1 MSKIGLTV
9 EQINAM
15 EPTVIV
21 RNDNVRDKFIQI
33 YEAMWTPSTGTSGEA
48 AYERESRNFNRLLSE
63 KEDMRKTCTKFS
75 LFTAFL
81 DVAISGLTLDP
92 GTKAQAY
99 LLARSVAVD
108 SYYDNGQKKNK
119 YETHCMLTVS
129 GYGELVLRARC
140 GQIRHADNPVIVYE
154 EDSFEYGERDGQKFV
169 NYTCRLPHTTGR
181 IVACFMKITLDPGTK
196 AQAYLL
202 ARSVAVDS
210 YYDNGQKKNKYET
223 HCMLTVSGYGELVLR
238 ARCGQIRHADN
249 PVIVYEEDSFEYGE
263 RDGQK
268 FVNYTCRLPHTTGRI
283 VACFMKITRAD
294 GSIDYAVMLPED
306 WIRLSS
312 YSARQN
318 GKWNYQTKQWEN
330 GKPNALY
337 EAQGGQ
343 IDPGFLVAKC
353 IKHAFKTYPKA
364 RVGRATQLESQ
375 QVDETEITDDIYG
388 VTGDGEK
395 VDTTTGEIIQEKQDF
410 APQTDTSAGVTVD
423 PAAND
428 DDDTF

>member
-1 MSKIGLTV
+1 MSKIEITI
-9 EQINAM
+9 EQLNKLQPS
-15 EPTVIV
+15 EIV
-21 RNDNVRDKFIQI
+21 RQDNVRDKFIQI
-33 YEAMWTPSTGTSGEA
+33 YEAMWTPSTGVSGEA
-48 AYERESRNFNRLLSE
+48 AYEKEARNFNRLLSE
-63 KEDMRKTCTKFS
+63 KEDIRKKCNHFS
-75 LFTAFL
+75 LFTSFL

-99 LLARSVAVD
+99 LLARSIAVD
-108 SYYDNGQKKNK
+108 SYVDERGQKKNR
-119 YETHCMLTVS
+119 YETQCVLTIS

-154 EDSFEYGERDGQKFV
+154 EDTFEFGERNGQKFV
-169 NYTCRLPHTTGR
+169 NYTCRLPH
-181 IVACFMKITLDPGTK
+181 
-196 AQAYLL
+196 Q
-202 ARSVAVDS
+202 S
-210 YYDNGQKKNKYET
+210 
-223 HCMLTVSGYGELVLR
+223 
-238 ARCGQIRHADN
+238 
-249 PVIVYEEDSFEYGE
+249 
-263 RDGQK
+263 
-268 FVNYTCRLPHTTGRI
+268 GRI

-294 GSIDYAVMLPED
+294 GSADYAVMLPED
-306 WIRLSS
+306 WARLSN

-318 GKWNYQTKQWEN
+318 TKYDYQTKQWIQ

-337 EAQGGQ
+337 TAQGGQ

-388 VTGDGEK
+388 ITADGEK
-395 VDTTTGEIIQEKQDF
+395 VDTATGEIIQEKQDF

-423 PAAND
+423 PAANN

>member
-1 MSKIGLTV
+1 MSKIEITI
-9 EQINAM
+9 EQLNKLQPS
-15 EPTVIV
+15 EIV
-21 RNDNVRDKFIQI
+21 RQDNVRDKFIQI
-33 YEAMWTPSTGTSGEA
+33 YEAMWTPSTGVSGEA
-48 AYERESRNFNRLLSE
+48 AYEKEARNFNRLLSE
-63 KEDMRKTCTKFS
+63 KEDIRKKCNHFS
-75 LFTAFL
+75 LFTSFL

-99 LLARSVAVD
+99 LLARSIAVD
-108 SYYDNGQKKNK
+108 SYVDERGQKKNR
-119 YETHCMLTVS
+119 YETQCVLTIS

-154 EDSFEYGERDGQKFV
+154 EDTFEFGERNGQKFV
-169 NYTCRLPHTTGR
+169 NYTCRLPH
-181 IVACFMKITLDPGTK
+181 
-196 AQAYLL
+196 Q
-202 ARSVAVDS
+202 S
-210 YYDNGQKKNKYET
+210 
-223 HCMLTVSGYGELVLR
+223 
-238 ARCGQIRHADN
+238 
-249 PVIVYEEDSFEYGE
+249 
-263 RDGQK
+263 
-268 FVNYTCRLPHTTGRI
+268 GRI

-294 GSIDYAVMLPED
+294 GSADYAVMLPED
-306 WIRLSS
+306 WARLSN

-318 GKWNYQTKQWEN
+318 TKYDYQTKQWVQ

-337 EAQGGQ
+337 TAQGGQ

-395 VDTTTGEIIQEKQDF
+395 VDTSTGEIIQEKQDF

-428 DDDTF
+428 DDTF

>member
-1 MSKIGLTV
+1 MSKIEITI
-9 EQINAM
+9 EQLNKLQPS
-15 EPTVIV
+15 EIV
-21 RNDNVRDKFIQI
+21 RQDNVRDKFIQI
-33 YEAMWTPSTGTSGEA
+33 YEAMWTPSTGVSGEA
-48 AYERESRNFNRLLSE
+48 AYEKEARNFNRLLSE
-63 KEDMRKTCTKFS
+63 KEDIRKKCNHFS
-75 LFTAFL
+75 LFTSFL

-99 LLARSVAVD
+99 LLARSIAVD
-108 SYYDNGQKKNK
+108 SYVDERGQKKNR
-119 YETHCMLTVS
+119 YETQCVLTIS

-154 EDSFEYGERDGQKFV
+154 EDTFEFGERNGQKFV
-169 NYTCRLPHTTGR
+169 NYTCRLPH
-181 IVACFMKITLDPGTK
+181 
-196 AQAYLL
+196 Q
-202 ARSVAVDS
+202 S
-210 YYDNGQKKNKYET
+210 
-223 HCMLTVSGYGELVLR
+223 
-238 ARCGQIRHADN
+238 
-249 PVIVYEEDSFEYGE
+249 
-263 RDGQK
+263 
-268 FVNYTCRLPHTTGRI
+268 GRI

-294 GSIDYAVMLPED
+294 GSADYAVMLPED
-306 WIRLSS
+306 WARLSN

-318 GKWNYQTKQWEN
+318 TKYDYQTKQWVQ

-337 EAQGGQ
+337 TAQGGQ

-388 VTGDGEK
+388 VTGNGEK

-410 APQTDTSAGVTVD
+410 TPQTDTSAGVTVD
-423 PAAND
+423 PAANN

>member
-1 MSKIGLTV
+1 MSQIEITV
-9 EQINAM
+9 KLLNELQ
-15 EPTVIV
+15 PTEIV

-33 YEAMWTPSTGTSGEA
+33 YEAMWTPSTGVSGEA
-48 AYERESRNFNRLLSE
+48 AYEKESRNFNRLLCE
-63 KEDMRKTCTKFS
+63 KEDIRKKCSHFS
-75 LFTAFL
+75 LFTSFL

-99 LLARSVAVD
+99 LLARSIAVD
-108 SYYDNGQKKNK
+108 SYVDDHGQKKNR
-119 YETHCMLTVS
+119 YETQCVLTVS
-129 GYGELVLRARC
+129 GYGELVLRVRC

-154 EDSFEYGERDGQKFV
+154 EDSFEFGERNGQKFV
-169 NYTCRLPHTTGR
+169 NYTCRLPH
-181 IVACFMKITLDPGTK
+181 
-196 AQAYLL
+196 Q
-202 ARSVAVDS
+202 S
-210 YYDNGQKKNKYET
+210 
-223 HCMLTVSGYGELVLR
+223 
-238 ARCGQIRHADN
+238 
-249 PVIVYEEDSFEYGE
+249 
-263 RDGQK
+263 
-268 FVNYTCRLPHTTGRI
+268 GRI

-294 GSIDYAVMLPED
+294 GSADYAVMLPED
-306 WIRLSS
+306 WARLSN

-318 GKWNYQTKQWEN
+318 SKFNYQTKQWEN

-337 EAQGGQ
+337 TAQGGQ
-343 IDPGFLVAKC
+343 IDPGFLISKC

-364 RVGRATQLESQ
+364 RVGHATQLESQ

>member
-1 MSKIGLTV
+1 MSQIEITV
-9 EQINAM
+9 KLLNELQ
-15 EPTVIV
+15 PTEIV

-33 YEAMWTPSTGTSGEA
+33 YDAMWSQSTGVSGEA
-48 AYERESRNFNRLLSE
+48 AYEKEARNFNRLLSE
-63 KEDMRKTCTKFS
+63 KEDVRKKCSHFS
-75 LFTAFL
+75 LFTSFL

-99 LLARSVAVD
+99 LLARSIAVD
-108 SYYDNGQKKNK
+108 SYVDDHGQKKNR
-119 YETHCMLTVS
+119 YETQCVLTVS

-154 EDSFEYGERDGQKFV
+154 EDSFEFGERNGQKFV
-169 NYTCRLPHTTGR
+169 NYTCRLPH
-181 IVACFMKITLDPGTK
+181 
-196 AQAYLL
+196 Q
-202 ARSVAVDS
+202 S
-210 YYDNGQKKNKYET
+210 
-223 HCMLTVSGYGELVLR
+223 
-238 ARCGQIRHADN
+238 
-249 PVIVYEEDSFEYGE
+249 
-263 RDGQK
+263 
-268 FVNYTCRLPHTTGRI
+268 GRI

-294 GSIDYAVMLPED
+294 GSADYAVMLPED
-306 WIRLSS
+306 WARLSN

-318 GKWNYQTKQWEN
+318 SKFNYQTKQWEN

-337 EAQGGQ
+337 TAQGGQ

-395 VDTTTGEIIQEKQDF
+395 VDTATGEIIQEKQDF

>member
-15 EPTVIV
+15 EPTAIV

-63 KEDMRKTCTKFS
+63 KEDVRKTCTKFS

-181 IVACFMKITLDPGTK
+181 IVACFMKIT
-196 AQAYLL
+196 
-202 ARSVAVDS
+202 
-210 YYDNGQKKNKYET
+210 
-223 HCMLTVSGYGELVLR
+223 
-238 ARCGQIRHADN
+238 
-249 PVIVYEEDSFEYGE
+249 
-263 RDGQK
+263 
-268 FVNYTCRLPHTTGRI
+268 
-283 VACFMKITRAD
+283 RAD
-294 GSIDYAVMLPED
+294 GSADYAVMLPED
-306 WIRLSS
+306 WARLSN

-318 GKWNYQTKQWEN
+318 GKYNYQTKAWEN

-337 EAQGGQ
+337 KAQGGQ

-375 QVDETEITDDIYG
+375 QVDETQITDDIYG

-410 APQTDTSAGVTVD
+410 TPQTDTSAGVTVD
-423 PAAND
+423 PAANN

>member
-1 MSKIGLTV
+1 MSQIEITV
-9 EQINAM
+9 KLLNELQ
-15 EPTVIV
+15 PTEIV

-33 YEAMWTPSTGTSGEA
+33 YDAMWSQSTGVSGEA
-48 AYERESRNFNRLLSE
+48 AYEKEARNFNRLLSE
-63 KEDMRKTCTKFS
+63 KEDVRKKCSHFS
-75 LFTAFL
+75 LFTSFL

-99 LLARSVAVD
+99 LLARSIAVD
-108 SYYDNGQKKNK
+108 SYVDDHGQKKNR
-119 YETHCMLTVS
+119 YETQCVLTVS

-154 EDSFEYGERDGQKFV
+154 EDSFEFGERNGQKFV
-169 NYTCRLPHTTGR
+169 NYTCRLPH
-181 IVACFMKITLDPGTK
+181 
-196 AQAYLL
+196 Q
-202 ARSVAVDS
+202 S
-210 YYDNGQKKNKYET
+210 
-223 HCMLTVSGYGELVLR
+223 
-238 ARCGQIRHADN
+238 
-249 PVIVYEEDSFEYGE
+249 
-263 RDGQK
+263 
-268 FVNYTCRLPHTTGRI
+268 GRI

-294 GSIDYAVMLPED
+294 GSADYAVMLPED
-306 WIRLSS
+306 WARLSN

-318 GKWNYQTKQWEN
+318 SKFNYQTKQWEN

-337 EAQGGQ
+337 TAQGGQ

-375 QVDETEITDDIYG
+375 QVDETEITDNIYG

-395 VDTTTGEIIQEKQDF
+395 VDTATGEIITDRQPEQSF
-410 APQTDTSAGVTVD
+410 APADNTAAGVTVD